1 MIIGDAGE
9 VIAPAEYDNMLKD
22 IDREVAEIMTSD
34 QN

>member
-22 IDREVAEIMTSD
+22 IDKEVAELDKPD

>member
-22 IDREVAEIMTSD
+22 IDREVAEMVTSD